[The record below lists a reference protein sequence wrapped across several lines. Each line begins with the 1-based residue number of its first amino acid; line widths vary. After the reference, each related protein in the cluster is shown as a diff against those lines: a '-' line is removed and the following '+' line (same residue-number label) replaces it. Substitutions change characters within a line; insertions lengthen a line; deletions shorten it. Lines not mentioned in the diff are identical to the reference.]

1 MKVTFDKLPLEARV
15 WMYQTNSF
23 ITSEMESR
31 INRFGDEFLMNWES
45 HGIPVEGSIDVLKG
59 HFIRIAA
66 FTDEPSMC
74 GRAQDAQVNLVKQL
88 EVDLHIQ
95 LTDRLLLAFQG
106 PEELNFVDMSNV
118 ADGINSGS
126 IKAET
131 VFYNNLVGS
140 KEEFVATWQVSASS
154 SWLDRFF

>member
-1 MKVTFDKLPLEARV
+1 
-15 WMYQTNSF
+15 
-23 ITSEMESR
+23 
-31 INRFGDEFLMNWES
+31 
-45 HGIPVEGSIDVLKG
+45 
-59 HFIRIAA
+59 
-66 FTDEPSMC
+66 
-74 GRAQDAQVNLVKQL
+74 VNLVKQL

-95 LTDRLLLAFQG
+95 LMDRLLLAFQG
-106 PEELNFVDMSNV
+106 LEELNFVEMSNV

-140 KEEFVATWQVSASS
+140 KEEFVAAWEVSASS